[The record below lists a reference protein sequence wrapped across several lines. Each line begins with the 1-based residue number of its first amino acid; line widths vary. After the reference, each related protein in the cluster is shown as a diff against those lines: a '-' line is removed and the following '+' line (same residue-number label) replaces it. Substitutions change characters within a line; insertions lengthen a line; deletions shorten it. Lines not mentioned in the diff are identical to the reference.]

1 MASTEQQNT
10 NRIPLMVIAWA
21 WVTVPFIYGI
31 YELVQKVTQLFN
43 G

>member
-1 MASTEQQNT
+1 
-10 NRIPLMVIAWA
+10 MVVAWA
-21 WVTVPFIYGI
+21 WVAVPFAYGV

>member
-1 MASTEQQNT
+1 MASTGQENT

-21 WVTVPFIYGI
+21 WVAVPFGYGI
-31 YELVQKVTQLFN
+31 YELIQKVTQLFN